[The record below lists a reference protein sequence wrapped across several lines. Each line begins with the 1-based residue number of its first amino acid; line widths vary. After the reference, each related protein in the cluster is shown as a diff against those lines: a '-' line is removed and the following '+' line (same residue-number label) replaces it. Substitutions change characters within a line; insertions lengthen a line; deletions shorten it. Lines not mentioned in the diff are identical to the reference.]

1 MVELDLGDRSGAAAV
16 DALLSHDLVAGDL
29 REAFAR
35 LAAASPI
42 ADDVPQRVDLALVM
56 DRRSRR
62 RRALVA
68 ACLAVAAVVGI
79 GGVVREHSRAEAER
93 VQLAAERAVEA
104 ALHPQVLDAD
114 LNSWPTRGSLARDP
128 QLLAGVRARINGGP
142 AILFAGDVAGVDAA
156 VAITWAGEAPLL
168 HVLAGPPGTPVDTWR
183 EAGDELFAGPGATP
197 AVSAAIRDE
206 QGRLHLLTVTLTA
219 GVAVSYSPAPVL
231 ADDASVARRY
241 VRMPL
246 TDGVGAALVSAAPD
260 RLRMRVDSAG
270 GAAILRPLVV
280 PPLYV
285 AADVVP
291 PLQAPVT
298 RAASCRGA
306 REVEDVP
313 RIVEEATR
321 EAGLSGSDVTS
332 VRMLW
337 CRREGARGEAALALG
352 ARQGPDIQCY
362 QLDETAPD
370 DSYETARQCWP
381 VPRGAGTSTPFL
393 APALPVPGSQGND
406 LPVTV
411 HAPGA
416 AFAELQAAP
425 AGSPTVARARVDPDG
440 YGRFVATG
448 MPAAPRDVLAR
459 EGAITL
465 LDRSRHMISILLVSR
480 QHPSDV
486 WGEAANGSVRE
497 P

>member
-1 MVELDLGDRSGAAAV
+1 
-16 DALLSHDLVAGDL
+16 
-29 REAFAR
+29 
-35 LAAASPI
+35 
-42 ADDVPQRVDLALVM
+42 
-56 DRRSRR
+56 
-62 RRALVA
+62 
-68 ACLAVAAVVGI
+68 
-79 GGVVREHSRAEAER
+79 
-93 VQLAAERAVEA
+93 
-104 ALHPQVLDAD
+104 
-114 LNSWPTRGSLARDP
+114 
-128 QLLAGVRARINGGP
+128 
-142 AILFAGDVAGVDAA
+142 
-156 VAITWAGEAPLL
+156 
-168 HVLAGPPGTPVDTWR
+168 
-183 EAGDELFAGPGATP
+183 
-197 AVSAAIRDE
+197 
-206 QGRLHLLTVTLTA
+206 
-219 GVAVSYSPAPVL
+219 
-231 ADDASVARRY
+231 
-241 VRMPL
+241 MPL

-465 LDRSRHMISILLVSR
+465 LDRSRRMISILLVSR

-486 WGEAANGSVRE
+486 WGEAANGSVGSPDALLRPRPASRSRARPRLARVTTSQNSGSPGSSDTLRSGPDIKPRSRDVTDGLERAAARGMLRAVGMTDDDWDKPQIGVASSWNEITPCNLSLDRLAQASKEGVHAGGGYPLRVRHHLGERRHLDGPRGDALLPGQPRGHRRQRRDRHDGRAPRRLGAPRRLRQVPARHAHGRRAARPGQRLPLRRLDHAGHRE
-497 P
+497 AVRRQREARSRSSTRSRRWARAPAA